1 MNKPSLIVV
10 TGRPASGKST
20 LAHLLAKEIN
30 YPLIA
35 RDELKEGY
43 INTLD
48 IQHDPFDNEAALH
61 IYHSFFE
68 VIDLLMAKNISL
80 IVEAAFQDHLWKPQL
95 LRLGDKAEIRIISCT
110 IELDLA
116 KARFKDRL
124 LANPDRHK
132 FHGDNQHKESGGLQT
147 DAYVP
152 INMDVPTLRVDTT
165 QDYKPEFLQIVE
177 FARRR

>member
-20 LAHLLAKEIN
+20 LAHLLAKEIK

-43 INTLD
+43 INTLGV
-48 IQHDPFDNEAALH
+48 QHDSLDNDAALH

-68 VIDLLMAKNISL
+68 VIDLLIAKNISL

-95 LRLGDKAEIRIISCT
+95 LRLRDKAEIKIIICT
-110 IELDLA
+110 IEPDLA
-116 KARFKDRL
+116 KARFKARL
-124 LANPDRHK
+124 LAHPDRHK
-132 FHGDNQHKESGGLQT
+132 FHGDNQHKENGGLHT
-147 DAYVP
+147 DTYVP
-152 INMDVPTLRVDTT
+152 VNMEIPTLKVDTT
-165 QDYKPEFLQIVE
+165 QDYRPEFLQIVK
-177 FARRR
+177 FTRLR